1 MMIRIVKYIIVL
13 LLSIGYTSA
22 QNSAV
27 SELKLAPVFLDHMV
41 LQRNKPIKIFGKAA
55 NGVQVQVSFQDKTL
69 AAKSDESGKWQ
80 VIFPVSQA
88 GGPYAV
94 TVSANNQKIKLT
106 DVMIG
111 DVWLCSGQSNMDFP
125 LRASKTGPD
134 ELKAGACDAR
144 IRVLHRA
151 GIVSTYNVAWDSV
164 TLTKINRNEYFTG
177 QWEALSVQSA
187 ASFSAV
193 GYYFGKKIA
202 ADQNVPVGLIQ
213 VAVGG
218 SPTESWVDAK
228 RLEQE
233 PDLTEIVKD
242 YTHSKYVME
251 WCRERIGQNL
261 VNATDS
267 KQLHPFQP
275 GYNFQAGILPLTE
288 LPIAGVIWYQGESNA
303 HNVDGHARIF
313 ETLVSDWRRKWGY
326 PFPFYYVQLSSIER
340 PNWPEFRDSQRK
352 LLNKMPNSGMAVS
365 LDLGDSLDVHPTQKK
380 EVGER
385 LALLALRDTYKKNVV
400 AEGPVA
406 EKAIFKHGEI
416 RIRFSNGK
424 GVFPKQKSLLTKN
437 NARLTGFELLTENGK
452 RMSVNARISGNEVV
466 IGVLAGARISTV
478 LYAYQPFTRAN
489 LYNEA
494 GLPASTFSIAVK

>member
-1 MMIRIVKYIIVL
+1 MMIRIAQCIIVL
-13 LLSIGYTSA
+13 LLSIGFSNA
-22 QNSAV
+22 QNAAV
-27 SELKLAPVFLDHMV
+27 SELKLAPVFSDHMV
-41 LQRNKPIKIFGKAA
+41 LQRNKPIRIFGKAA
-55 NGVQVQVSFQDKTL
+55 SGVQVQVNFQDKTL
-69 AAKSDESGKWQ
+69 VAKSDESGKWQ

-88 GGPYAV
+88 GGPYAI
-94 TVSANNQKIKLT
+94 TVSANDQKIELT

-134 ELKAGACDAR
+134 ELKSGAFDAR
-144 IRVLHRA
+144 IRVMHRA
-151 GIVSTYNVAWDSV
+151 GIASTYNVAWDSV
-164 TLTKINRNEYFTG
+164 TLAKINRNEYFTG
-177 QWEALSVQSA
+177 QWEALTTQSA

-202 ADQNVPVGLIQ
+202 SHQNVPVGLIQ

-228 RLEQE
+228 RLGQE
-233 PDLTEIVKD
+233 PELAEIVED
-242 YTHSKYVME
+242 YAHSKYVMD

-261 VNATDS
+261 VNATDA

-313 ETLVSDWRRKWGY
+313 ETLVSDWRQKWGY

-352 LLNKMPNSGMAVS
+352 LLTKIPSSGMAVS
-365 LDLGDSLDVHPTQKK
+365 YDFGDSLDVHPTRKR

-385 LALLALRDTYKKNVV
+385 LASLALRDTYKKQVV
-400 AEGPVA
+400 AEGPVP
-406 EKAIFKHGEI
+406 EKATLEKGEI
-416 RIRFSNGK
+416 KTKKPFDQKQRSSDGLRIADGK
-424 GVFPKQKSLLTKN
+424 WETNVCKCKN
-437 NARLTGFELLTENGK
+437 FR
-452 RMSVNARISGNEVV
+452 
-466 IGVLAGARISTV
+466 
-478 LYAYQPFTRAN
+478 P
-489 LYNEA
+489 
-494 GLPASTFSIAVK
+494 